1 MEPISDEF
9 IPGDK
14 ELEEYEGERPTNLE
28 IEHLV
33 NMAGEKLELCHDR
46 INEVIDLFK
55 YAGIKNEGSLY
66 NLTHA

>member
-14 ELEEYEGERPTNLE
+14 ELEEYEGERPNLE

-46 INEVIDLFK
+46 INEIIDLFK